1 MKYTVHKR
9 KNPTV
14 NEILED
20 IKQVMTKLGKTTVTI
35 REYDKMGNYHSSTA
49 LRKIGTWN
57 EILRT
62 LNATTSNVFHED
74 IDLLDN
80 IKRVWLQKGIQPTR
94 RDMDNKAW
102 SSISSGTYLR
112 HFGTWYNALDRFV
125 EYINSDDGESIIDLD
140 EGKNEVNGVKH
151 KTKREPSDRL
161 KVQVLMRDGNKCR
174 ICGVVCDGGIHKMH
188 FDHIIPWSKGGETT
202 LENLQVLCSVCNE
215 ALGDVDK

>member
-80 IKRVWLQKGIQPTR
+80 IKKVWLQKGIQPTR

-112 HFGTWYNALDRFV
+112 HFGTWYNALDKFI
-125 EYINSDDGESIIDLD
+125 EYINNDDGESLIDLD

-174 ICGVVCDGGIHKMH
+174 VCGVVCDGGIHKIH

-202 LENLQVLCSVCNE
+202 LDNLQVLCSVCNE
-215 ALGDVDK
+215 ALGDADK

>member
-20 IKQVMTKLGKTTVTI
+20 IKQDMTKLGKTTVTI

-215 ALGDVDK
+215 ALGDADK

>member
-62 LNATTSNVFHED
+62 LNATTSNIFHED
-74 IDLLDN
+74 KDLLDN
-80 IKRVWLQKGIQPTR
+80 IKKVWLQKGIQPTR
-94 RDMDNKAW
+94 RDMDNKAL

-112 HFGTWYNALDRFV
+112 HFGTWYNALDKFI
-125 EYINSDDGESIIDLD
+125 EYINNDDDESLIDLD

>member
-57 EILRT
+57 EILST
-62 LNATTSNVFHED
+62 LNATTSNIFHED
-74 IDLLDN
+74 KDLLDN
-80 IKRVWLQKGIQPTR
+80 IKKVWLQKGIQPTR
-94 RDMDNKAW
+94 RDMDNKAL

-112 HFGTWYNALDRFV
+112 HFGTWYNALDKFI
-125 EYINSDDGESIIDLD
+125 EYINNDDDESLIDLD

>member
-1 MKYTVHKR
+1 MKYIVNKR
-9 KNPTV
+9 KSPSV
-14 NEILED
+14 DEILED
-20 IKQVMTKLGKTTVTI
+20 IKQVMKKLGKTTLTM
-35 REYDKMGNYHSSTA
+35 REYDKNGSYNSSTA
-49 LRKIGTWN
+49 TRKIGSWN
-57 EILRT
+57 EILTRI
-62 LNATTSNVFHED
+62 NASINVIYHND
-74 IDLLDN
+74 KDLLDN
-80 IKRVWLQKGIQPTR
+80 IKNVWLKKGMQPTR

-102 SSISSGTYLR
+102 STISSGAYRR

-125 EYINSDDGESIIDLD
+125 EYINNDDDDPVIDIDEVSNEKGEF
-140 EGKNEVNGVKH
+140 KH

-202 LENLQVLCSVCNE
+202 LDNLQVLCSVCNE

>member
-62 LNATTSNVFHED
+62 LNATTSNIFHED
-74 IDLLDN
+74 KDLLDN
-80 IKRVWLQKGIQPTR
+80 IKKVWLQKGIQPTR
-94 RDMDNKAW
+94 RDMDNKAL

-112 HFGTWYNALDRFV
+112 HFGTWYNALDKFI
-125 EYINSDDGESIIDLD
+125 EYINNDDDESLIDLD
-140 EGKNEVNGVKH
+140 EGENEVNGVKH

>member
-49 LRKIGTWN
+49 LRQIGTWN

-62 LNATTSNVFHED
+62 LNATTSNIFHED
-74 IDLLDN
+74 KDLLDN
-80 IKRVWLQKGIQPTR
+80 IKKVWLQKGIQPTR
-94 RDMDNKAW
+94 RDMDNKAL

-112 HFGTWYNALDRFV
+112 HFGTWYNALDKFI
-125 EYINSDDGESIIDLD
+125 EYINNDDDESLIDLD
-140 EGKNEVNGVKH
+140 EGKNEVTGVKH

>member
-62 LNATTSNVFHED
+62 LNATTSNIFHED
-74 IDLLDN
+74 KDLLDN
-80 IKRVWLQKGIQPTR
+80 IKKVWLQKGIQPTR
-94 RDMDNKAW
+94 RDMDNKAL

-112 HFGTWYNALDRFV
+112 HFGTWYNALDKFI
-125 EYINSDDGESIIDLD
+125 EYINNDDDESLIDLD

-215 ALGDVDK
+215 ALGDLDK

>member
-112 HFGTWYNALDRFV
+112 HFVTWYNALDRFV

>member
-62 LNATTSNVFHED
+62 LNATTSNIFHED
-74 IDLLDN
+74 KDLLDN
-80 IKRVWLQKGIQPTR
+80 IKKVWLQKGIQPTR
-94 RDMDNKAW
+94 RDMDNKAL

-112 HFGTWYNALDRFV
+112 HFGTWYNALDKFI
-125 EYINSDDGESIIDLD
+125 EYINNDDDESLIDLD

-174 ICGVVCDGGIHKMH
+174 ICGVLCDGGIHKMH